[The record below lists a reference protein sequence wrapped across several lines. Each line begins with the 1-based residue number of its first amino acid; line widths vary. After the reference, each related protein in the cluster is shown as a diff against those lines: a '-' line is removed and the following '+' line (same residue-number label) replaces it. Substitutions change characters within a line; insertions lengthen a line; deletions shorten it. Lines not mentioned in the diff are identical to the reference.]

1 MTGPT
6 ALVAH
11 VKLVVADSA
20 AAYAGG
26 MTTSSDR
33 LRNRA
38 HTDAI
43 ALRTVTVDDLE
54 FGVAT
59 SHAPSSTL
67 PAIVL
72 LHGVG
77 MSERSQLPLHRA
89 LSADATVHS
98 IRLPGFGGAAHP
110 GRDVTIEQMAE
121 SLVEVIARTGSPRVI
136 VSGHSMG
143 AQWAVETA
151 LRAPDGLVCG
161 AVLIGP
167 VADDRHRTARAQ
179 GRALAL
185 DGPREP
191 ASVNALVVRD
201 YLRCGMRWFARHVRH
216 MVRYATDDRAALLGV
231 PVLLVRGSR
240 DPIAGPEWLA
250 RLQRRI
256 PRSAVVE
263 VRGQGHHAQMTAPEE
278 VAVAILGLAATCDGI
293 ASSAV
298 A

>member
-1 MTGPT
+1 MTISSRPRPPAPAET
-6 ALVAH
+6 PIVAR
-11 VKLVVADSA
+11 D
-20 AAYAGG
+20 
-26 MTTSSDR
+26 
-33 LRNRA
+33 
-38 HTDAI
+38 
-43 ALRTVTVDDLE
+43 VTVDGLE
-54 FGVAT
+54 FRVL
-59 SHAPSSTL
+59 SSLAPANRH

-72 LHGVG
+72 IHGVG

-98 IRLPGFGGAAHP
+98 IRLPGFGGAEHP
-110 GRDVTIEQMAE
+110 RRDLTVEQMADA
-121 SLVEVIARTGSPRVI
+121 LVQVIAGTGSPRVI

-151 LRAPDGLVCG
+151 LRAPAGVVCG

-201 YLRCGMRWFARHVRH
+201 YLRCGVRWFARNVRH
-216 MVRYATDDRAALLGV
+216 MVRYPTDDRAARLTV

-240 DPIAGPEWLA
+240 DPIAGPEWLE
-250 RLQRRI
+250 RLRIRI
-256 PRSAVVE
+256 PRATALE
-263 VRGQGHHAQMTAPEE
+263 VPGPGHHVQMVAPE
-278 VAVAILGLAATCDGI
+278 AVATGILGLASTCHP
-293 ASSAV
+293 AA